1 MNVGENIRRIRKEK
15 GLTQEQLAQM
25 VSVKPPM
32 LCQVERGTK
41 TISLQLAANVADALE
56 CDLND
61 LVRDK
66 KEEANERTTDF

>member
-61 LVRDK
+61 LVRD
-66 KEEANERTTDF
+66 